1 MMQTV
6 ETLFFDLYG
15 TLIRIHTDEEDL
27 DRVWKPLCY
36 LYGYYGAA
44 YTPET
49 LREEYRRQIRQRE
62 AEARNSS
69 GYRWPEI
76 QLDGVFAALFARKG
90 MEPVSQET
98 LRQVG
103 MMLRACSTGE
113 SELYPGA
120 LELLDT
126 LRSGGKQVFLL
137 SNAQRLFTEPEMKRL
152 DLWGRFDRIFISSDW
167 GVKKPDPAYFQLAL
181 RAAGTLPERC
191 LMVGNSPHDDI
202 RPARELGIRTCFL
215 DTDRVAARPA
225 CDLYYPGAHYAAFLR
240 EILV

>member
-1 MMQTV
+1 MQAV
-6 ETLFFDLYG
+6 DTLFFDLYG

-27 DRVWKPLCY
+27 ARVWKPLCY

-44 YTPET
+44 YTPEA
-49 LREEYRRQIRQRE
+49 LRAEYRRQIRQRE
-62 AEARNSS
+62 AEVRDSAR
-69 GYRWPEI
+69 YQWPEI
-76 QLDGVFAALFARKG
+76 QLDGVFAALFAQKG
-90 MEPVSQET
+90 VGPVSQET

-103 MMLRACSTGE
+103 MMLRACSTDV

-126 LRSGGKQVFLL
+126 LRSGGKKVFLL

-152 DLWGRFDRIFISSDW
+152 GLWGRFDHVFISSDC

-181 RAAGTLPERC
+181 RAAGTPPERC

-202 RPARELGIRTCFL
+202 DPARRLGIRTCFL
-215 DTDRVAARPA
+215 DTDGVAERPV
-225 CDLYYPGAHYAAFLR
+225 CDLYYPGAHYAALLR
-240 EILV
+240 EVLA